1 MSSVSPKAKKGLDNP
16 LTAWYS
22 VLVGWLRTKTDDL
35 QRVLGNRRGI
45 QRDSQTR
52 REGSRALERV

>member
-1 MSSVSPKAKKGLDNP
+1 MSSVSPKAKKVLDNP

-35 QRVLGNRRGI
+35 QRVLGNRRGL